1 MILPS
6 NLLQGVLAPPPPPGF
21 IATPTPQQPHHGTNH
36 LNVTRSLCHC
46 RRPDDSEV
54 PNVHLPVLDGDL
66 QSPASCSWQQSF
78 EQWRKKE
85 KTLACPEI
93 LPETRSCQE
102 KSEVEF
108 EYHQVGARWGPKQP
122 VLNGGRKPR
131 YRIITADNPSIK
143 ASIGVFHPIY
153 SWLLGAP
160 LNGTKNWATK
170 TPYAWHESCFQ
181 KNDLFFAWSMT
192 KMIWVC
198 LHDR

>member
-1 MILPS
+1 MPLSP
-6 NLLQGVLAPPPPPGF
+6 ARRF
-21 IATPTPQQPHHGTNH
+21 RGTK
-36 LNVTRSLCHC
+36 R
-46 RRPDDSEV
+46 
-54 PNVHLPVLDGDL
+54 
-66 QSPASCSWQQSF
+66 SPASSRRRLAISCFLFLATKLWAMEKKRKNLGMSWNF
-78 EQWRKKE
+78 AWN
-85 KTLACPEI
+85 PE
-93 LPETRSCQE
+93 LSGK

-181 KNDLFFAWSMT
+181 TNDLFFAWSMT